1 VILDAENLVA
11 LIIAI
16 AVGLYTLYCLFRPE
30 DL

>member
-1 VILDAENLVA
+1 MNAENLIA

-16 AVGLYTLYCLFRPE
+16 AVGAYMLYVLFRPE

>member
-1 VILDAENLVA
+1 VNAENLVA

-16 AVGLYTLYCLFRPE
+16 AVGIYVLYVLFRPE